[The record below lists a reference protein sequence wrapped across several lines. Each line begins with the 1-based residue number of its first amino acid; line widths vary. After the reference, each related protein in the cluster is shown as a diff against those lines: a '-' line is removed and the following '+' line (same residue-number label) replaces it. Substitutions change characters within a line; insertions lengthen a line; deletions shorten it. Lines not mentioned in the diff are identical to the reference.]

1 MARKTNRTAA
11 ADGFDMPEFT
21 LESILEEYRDTAP
34 APEPEE
40 PACEGP
46 VYEEELPPEEEPA
59 PEAPAEAEPV
69 YEEDLP
75 YEVPAGDDF
84 SCEEPVS
91 KEPAPEEEPAS
102 EAPAGSAEPPE
113 ANFFGQQDMPE
124 DGIFAYDG
132 TAAEAAEPYEEN
144 FEDDASFYAPPAEPE
159 AEEETAGPGETDTS
173 DDTGE
178 TGEKKKRAKGK
189 KRVGDRRSGRRDGL
203 WGRIVGRAAAFSLRR
218 ADALAQPDPEPED
231 AELEMPPRRA
241 AKFYAG
247 QIPNLHRRF
256 LGACAVCLLLTW
268 ITVFYTYGLP
278 LPGALGTARGASLVC
293 LAGMFTVMLLG
304 LDVVTAGV
312 MSIVRGRF
320 GAESM
325 IVVAALAAA
334 IDCIAMTAS
343 GTARG
348 VSFAVIPA
356 FAVTIALR
364 GAHYSCLAYSDTFL
378 ALFHAREGYAVTS
391 ETDKNERILIKSRR
405 SADGLVRRCEE
416 PSGAE
421 MLASSAFLPM
431 CGVSLVLAVI
441 LAVCAGDFGAVFHLF
456 SLMTALCL
464 SFSWTISFPMLF
476 ARAARHL
483 RSQGSAMAGW
493 SGARDVGRS
502 GRLVLTDTDIF
513 PEDTV
518 EITGMRVL
526 DKKHTAEIISLT
538 GAMLA
543 AADTVS
549 AAAFAELM
557 RRQNSPE
564 LTVENFTVGEGGACA
579 DIHGVQVLVGSLG
592 YMHLNG
598 VKIPDKLKE
607 ENSLYTAVSGE
618 LKGVFLLRYRPM
630 GSVQRALAELR
641 RERRK
646 PIFALRD
653 FNIDP
658 LLLQKTF
665 GISTE
670 GFQFP
675 SFPERYRISGIPAKA
690 KGIPGGMMAQ
700 DGLDTLVDFAE
711 TGSKLWFYG
720 RVSAW
725 SAVACTVLGMI
736 IAAAPAVQGN
746 WDGLAAGRIL
756 LYMLLWMDVPV
767 LLRTTMQK

>member
-1 MARKTNRTAA
+1 MARKTNRAGAA
-11 ADGFDMPEFT
+11 AGFDMPEFT

-34 APEPEE
+34 TPEPEE
-40 PACEGP
+40 PVYYEEEP
-46 VYEEELPPEEEPA
+46 VYEELVYEEELPPEEEPA
-59 PEAPAEAEPV
+59 PEAPSEEEPA
-69 YEEDLP
+69 YEEDPLFAEALS
-75 YEVPAGDDF
+75 Y
-84 SCEEPVS
+84 EEPVS
-91 KEPAPEEEPAS
+91 EEPAPE
-102 EAPAGSAEPPE
+102 APAESAEPPE
-113 ANFFGQQDMPE
+113 TNFFGRQDMLE
-124 DGIFAYDG
+124 DGIFADDD
-132 TAAEAAEPYEEN
+132 TAAETAEPYEEN
-144 FEDDASFYAPPAEPE
+144 FEDDASFYAPPAETE
-159 AEEETAGPGETDTS
+159 AEKETAEPAETETAD
-173 DDTGE
+173 E
-178 TGEKKKRAKGK
+178 TGEKKKRAGGK
-189 KRVGDRRSGRRDGL
+189 KRVGSRRSGRKDGL

-218 ADALAQPDPEPED
+218 ADALTQPDPEPED
-231 AELEMPPRRA
+231 TDLEMPPRRA

-278 LPGALGTARGASLVC
+278 LPGALSTARGASLVC

-312 MSIVRGRF
+312 MSVVRGRF

-325 IVVAALAAA
+325 IVVASLAAA
-334 IDCIAMTAS
+334 LDCITMTAS
-343 GTARG
+343 GTSRG

-364 GAHYSCLAYSDTFL
+364 GARYSCLAYSDTFL
-378 ALFHAREGYAVTS
+378 ALFHARDGYAVTS

-405 SADGLVRRCEE
+405 SADGLVRRSEE

-431 CGVSLVLAVI
+431 CGVSVVLAVI

-456 SLMTALCL
+456 SLLTALCL

-483 RSQGSAMAGW
+483 RSQGSAMVGW
-493 SGARDVGRS
+493 SGARDAGRS

-543 AADTVS
+543 AAETVS

-579 DIHGVQVLVGSLG
+579 DIHDVQVLVGSLG

-598 VKIPDKLKE
+598 VKVSDKLKE

-675 SFPERYRISGIPAKA
+675 SFPERYRISGIPVKA

-736 IAAAPAVQGN
+736 IVAAPAVQGN